1 MPSPLVHSLA
11 GLAIG
16 RFSQPAATRR
26 ERLWLWGALVFSANA
41 PDLDFIP
48 GILIGDPGR
57 FHHGAAHSL
66 FAAAMLGVGAAILA
80 QRAGWS
86 SPRRFGLLVGLAFTV
101 HLLLDMLS
109 TDNGIRHGVPLLWP
123 LYDEGLSFPF
133 AIFLDIKRDTLVTSF
148 VHSLL
153 LRENIDSM
161 VREVV
166 VIGIALVT
174 VYVVKW
180 TLPGSWHS
188 RKTPRLG

>member
-11 GLAIG
+11 GLALG
-16 RFSQPAATRR
+16 RFSQPETTRR
-26 ERLWLWGALVFSANA
+26 ERLLLSGALVFAANA

-57 FHHGAAHSL
+57 FHHGPAHSL
-66 FAAAMLGVGAAILA
+66 FAAAMLGLGAALVV
-80 QRAGWS
+80 QRAGWN

-123 LYDEGLSFPF
+123 YDESLSLPF

-153 LRENIDSM
+153 LKENIDSM

-174 VYVVKW
+174 VYAVKW

-188 RKTPRLG
+188 RKSPRLG